1 MGLRGKIIGAMTALG
16 LIASL
21 LYAVYAYMAQKSLYA
36 QLMDQKVKL
45 AAQAAQLYC
54 GNDLVD
60 RFDRSHPMDPQEHLE
75 RIRTLSTLAWNN
87 DVEYLYLM
95 VQEGGKVY
103 TFLSSATRDEL
114 KAGEQ
119 DPFYTEYEGSDA
131 VQTGFKKNNAFYE
144 DTVDSYGHFRS
155 YLKSYTSR
163 NGKIYLIGADIKLD
177 NIQSNLNAIL
187 LQTLAIMLL
196 VILLATLFAGLV
208 SKAMVR
214 NVTLISDHTAT
225 LASNKDLNHLQY
237 LKSNDEI
244 GTMSSSLNHLIE
256 TVRQTLNEAKEVS
269 LRNEKLSAELNSDA
283 ADISSQIETSRSAV
297 AKNRQYIETIDT
309 RLDLISKE
317 SLRAVNLLGQVDQRL
332 EHTQG
337 VIHAVA
343 QEARNAAEQ
352 SADMARNLQRL
363 ESEANQ
369 IRGVLS
375 IIGDIADQTNL
386 LALNAAIEAARA
398 GEHGRGFAVVA
409 DEVRKLA
416 VNTQKSLVEIN
427 ATVNIII
434 NSVADI
440 SSGIEKSSESI
451 THLAQASDE
460 SEGVV
465 LDANQ
470 SMRHVVSAMKEAQR
484 GYAEI
489 GEVTRHAV
497 IQMERIEQ
505 ESIANVT
512 RIRHTEKLISE
523 VSTLAT
529 RLQEKLN
536 VFKT

>member
-1 MGLRGKIIGAMTALG
+1 MGLRGKIIGAMAALG

-21 LYAVYAYMAQKSLYA
+21 LYALYAYTAQKSLYA

-54 GNDLVD
+54 GNGLVD
-60 RFDRSHPMDPQEHLE
+60 RFDSNHPMDPQEHLGM
-75 RIRTLSTLAWNN
+75 IRTLSTLAWDN

-95 VQEGGKVY
+95 VQEEGKIY

-114 KAGEQ
+114 KAAEQ

-131 VQTGFKKNNAFYE
+131 IKKGFKENNEFYE
-144 DTVDSYGHFRS
+144 DTIDSYGHFRS

-177 NIQSNLNAIL
+177 NIQANLNRIL
-187 LQTLAIMLL
+187 LQTLGIMLL
-196 VILLATLFAGLV
+196 VTLLATLFAGLV

-214 NVTLISDHTAT
+214 NVTLITNHTAG
-225 LASNKDLNHLQY
+225 LASNKDLNQQQY
-237 LKSNDEI
+237 INSNDEI

-256 TVRQTLNEAKEVS
+256 TVKQTLNEAKEVS
-269 LRNEKLSAELNSDA
+269 LRNETLSTELKNDA
-283 ADISSQIETSRSAV
+283 ADISRQSETSRSAV
-297 AKNRQYIETIDT
+297 AKNRQSIETIDT

-317 SLRAVNLLGQVDQRL
+317 SLRAMDMLGQVDQRL

-337 VIHAVA
+337 IIHAVA
-343 QEARNAAEQ
+343 REARNAAEQ
-352 SADMARNLQRL
+352 SADMAQNLQRL

-369 IRGVLS
+369 IRGILS

-440 SSGIEKSSESI
+440 ASGIEKSSRSI
-451 THLAQASDE
+451 IHLAQASDE
-460 SEGVV
+460 SEAVV
-465 LDANQ
+465 LDGNQ
-470 SMRHVVSAMKEAQR
+470 AMRRVVSAMKEAQQ
-484 GYAEI
+484 GYIEI
-489 GEVTRHAV
+489 ADVTRHAAT
-497 IQMERIEQ
+497 QMGRIEND
-505 ESIANVT
+505 SIANVT
-512 RIRHTEKLISE
+512 RIRHMEEVIAE
-523 VSTLAT
+523 VSTLAA